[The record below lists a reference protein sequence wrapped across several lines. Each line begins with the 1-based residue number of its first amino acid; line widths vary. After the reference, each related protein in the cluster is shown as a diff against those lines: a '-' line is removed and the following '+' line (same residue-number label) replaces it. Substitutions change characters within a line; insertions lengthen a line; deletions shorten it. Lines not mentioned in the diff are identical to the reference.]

1 MADQSLWYLC
11 QEGRLDEVRTAIANG
26 VDGDWINEWG
36 DDGLTGL
43 MWMLENEYHA
53 SLCVKLV
60 LRLSDFFQKRKLM
73 FHSMNIGL
81 FSQFRSK
88 ICIEN
93 IS

>member
-11 QEGRLDEVRTAIANG
+11 KEGRLDEVRTAITNG

-43 MWMLENEYHA
+43 MWMLQNEYHA

-60 LRLSDFFQKRKLM
+60 FKLS
-73 FHSMNIGL
+73 
-81 FSQFRSK
+81 
-88 ICIEN
+88 
-93 IS
+93 